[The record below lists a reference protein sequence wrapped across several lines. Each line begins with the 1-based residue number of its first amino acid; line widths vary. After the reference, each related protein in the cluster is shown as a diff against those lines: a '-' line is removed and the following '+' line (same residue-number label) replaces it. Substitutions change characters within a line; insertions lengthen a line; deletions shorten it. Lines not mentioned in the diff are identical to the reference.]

1 MANTTNDLPTLSVRR
16 PYLAIVMN
24 LLIIIAGIG
33 ALFGVEVRELPDIDR
48 PIVSVRANYPGGS
61 PETIDAEITSVIEA
75 AVARVTGV
83 KKVRSSSEENN
94 LRIRVEFNPDVD
106 LMDAANDV
114 REAVSRVERDLPEG
128 VEDIF
133 VVKADADA
141 DPILQLAASSDTLA
155 IDELTRRVE
164 DEIVPALTTVSGVA
178 QVDLFGA
185 REQVLRVITDPV
197 KLAAYQLSV
206 ADVANVLR
214 SARYDVPAGSFEAG
228 DQEVIV
234 RANASATTPEQIE
247 GLILRDPVRLGDV
260 ATASFGPAEAENYTR
275 LDGRTVINMGIIRQA
290 QSNTVAI
297 SRNVD
302 KVVAQLNARYKD
314 IRIEKI
320 SDEARFIEGA
330 IREVLMSLLLAVVIV
345 IAVIALFTRQ
355 FRTALVP
362 AVTMPVALIGTVA
375 VIWLF
380 GFSINLVTLLALVL
394 AAGLVVDDAIV
405 VLENIQRLRAQ
416 NVPARAAAVLGTRQV
431 FFAVIATT
439 ATLVSVFLPISFLP
453 STAGRLFA
461 EFGMVLAVTVCIS
474 SFVALT
480 LAPMI
485 TARLSLQ
492 GAVTSHNVFFS
503 AVDAVGHRLMTLYR
517 WALDRVLA
525 APLVFIGA
533 CFVIVGLGAAAFET
547 VGEELVPQEDRGSLL
562 IRLVG
567 PDGTGIDYA
576 DRQVE
581 QVEEVLLPLIED
593 GTATSIFTI
602 AGRYDPNRGWIEV
615 PLADWSKRAFNEEEI
630 ANDLKKKLNEI
641 PGSQIRVV
649 RGNSLGLR
657 GAGGGLKF
665 ALTGSNYTK
674 ISTSADDFVAA
685 MQEQIPQLENFRV
698 EFRATQP
705 QLSVDI
711 DRRRASDLGVAI
723 DDLATTV
730 QVLVD
735 NDEVAEISVDDK
747 IVPVIL
753 EATPGSINNPT
764 DLKNLF
770 VRAEDGQ
777 MIPLSQLVS
786 FREFAVAAELDRHGQ
801 RRAIEIEADPIDGF
815 SLREAVEAVLDLAD
829 TTLPPDI
836 HVMLLDEA
844 AELDETSHGTLV
856 TFFIAFVV
864 VFLVLTAQF
873 ESPVSAAIVMVT
885 VPFGICAAIFALA
898 LTGTTINVYSQI
910 GVLMLIGIMSK
921 NSILLVEF
929 ADQLREQGMSVV
941 DAVREACN
949 VRTRPILMTMLS
961 TVLAGLPLIIGSG
974 PGSESRAAIGWVVFG
989 GLGLAGLFTLFL
1001 TPAVYVLFAKY
1012 SKPRSHEQ
1020 ELLIDELART
1030 NPQELGAPG

>member
-1 MANTTNDLPTLSVRR
+1 MAHTTNDLPTLSVRR

-94 LRIRVEFNPDVD
+94 LRIRVEFNPDID

-141 DPILQLAASSDTLA
+141 SPILQLAASSDVLA
-155 IDELTRRVE
+155 IDDLTRRVE

-197 KLAAYQLSV
+197 KLAAYKLSV
-206 ADVANVLR
+206 ADLANVLR

-297 SRNVD
+297 SRSVD
-302 KVVAQLNARYKD
+302 KVVDQLNGRYKD

-330 IREVLMSLLLAVVIV
+330 IKEVLTSLLLAVFIV

-405 VLENIQRLRAQ
+405 VLENIQRLRGQ

-461 EFGMVLAVTVCIS
+461 EFGTVLAVTVCIS

-492 GAVTSHNVFFS
+492 GTVTSHNVFFS
-503 AVDAVGHRLMTLYR
+503 AVDAAGHRLMAFYR
-517 WALDRVLA
+517 WALDRVLS

-533 CFVIVGLGAAAFET
+533 CFVIVGLGAAVFET
-547 VGEELVPQEDRGSLL
+547 IGEELVPQEDRGSLL
-562 IRLVG
+562 VRLVG

-581 QVEEVLLPLIED
+581 QVEQVLQPLIDD
-593 GTATSIFTI
+593 GTAISIFTI

-615 PLADWSKRAFNEEEI
+615 PLADWSERSLNEEEI
-630 ANDLKKKLNEI
+630 ANSLKKKLNEI

-674 ISTSADDFVAA
+674 IAAAADDFVVA

-711 DRRRASDLGVAI
+711 DRRRASDLGVSI

-753 EATPGSINNPT
+753 EATPGAINNPT

-801 RRAIEIEADPIDGF
+801 RRAIEIEADPIEGF
-815 SLREAVEAVLDLAD
+815 SLREAVEAVLALAD
-829 TTLPPDI
+829 DTLPPDI
-836 HVMLLDEA
+836 NVMLLDEA
-844 AELDETSHGTLV
+844 AELDETSHGTLI

-885 VPFGICAAIFALA
+885 VPFGVCAAVFALA

-949 VRTRPILMTMLS
+949 VRTRPIVMTMLS

-974 PGSESRAAIGWVVFG
+974 PGAESRAAIGWVVFG
-989 GLGLAGLFTLFL
+989 GLGMAGLFTLFL
-1001 TPAVYVLFAKY
+1001 TPAVYVLLAKY

-1020 ELLIDELART
+1020 ELLIDELARI
-1030 NPQELGAPG
+1030 NPQELGAPN